1 MQLPSITVIL
11 PQPHEANRGV
21 HATTHES
28 ASRITIRTN
37 QQQRTLVT
45 KWATLLGISEAE
57 FMRGAAYNM
66 ARALEQQE
74 KDNVHANNSS

>member
-1 MQLPSITVIL
+1 MQPFSIPVVV
-11 PQPHEANRGV
+11 PMPHEANRGV

-28 ASRITIRTN
+28 ASRVTIRTN
-37 QQQRTLVT
+37 SQQRALVT
-45 KWATLLGISEAE
+45 KWATMLNITEAE

-74 KDNVHANNSS
+74 KEKGHAHDSS